1 MSNADNQIKFTYF
14 PHTASKS
21 GKIIIDIY
29 VLGSIIKIKEA
40 ASCSVSVRKVGEN
53 MTHREK
59 IAKIAAN
66 NGVFRTA
73 DLIALGYNTYYI
85 RKLVNEQ
92 VIERVKSGY
101 YRLYHEE
108 DMTSEAATIAQLF
121 PDGVLCMY
129 TALFYYR
136 YSDRTPLEWNVAVDR
151 DTSKSRFKLDYP
163 FVQPHYM
170 KKELLTFGVTTAD
183 YGDCTMQIFD
193 RDRLICECIFYEN
206 KMDRETYNKA
216 IQGYVADAKKSVP
229 RLLEYAEKRRILK
242 KVKDRIGVW
251 L

>member
-1 MSNADNQIKFTYF
+1 MAIDN
-14 PHTASKS
+14 
-21 GKIIIDIY
+21 G
-29 VLGSIIKIKEA
+29 
-40 ASCSVSVRKVGEN
+40 
-53 MTHREK
+53 
-59 IAKIAAN
+59 
-66 NGVFRTA
+66 GVFRTS
-73 DLIALGYNTYYI
+73 DLTALGYNTYAI
-85 RKLVNEQ
+85 RKLVNENI
-92 VIERVKSGY
+92 IERIKPSY
-101 YRLYHEE
+101 YRLCAASEE
-108 DMTSEAATIAQLF
+108 LSEAAQIAQLF

-136 YSDRTPLEWNVAVDR
+136 YSDRTPLEWNLAVDR

-163 FVQPHYM
+163 FVQPYYM
-170 KKELLTFGVTTAD
+170 KKELLSFGVTTAD

-216 IQGYVADAKKSVP
+216 IRGYIADGKKNVYK
-229 RLLEYAEKRRILK
+229 LLEYAEKRRILK

>member
-1 MSNADNQIKFTYF
+1 
-14 PHTASKS
+14 
-21 GKIIIDIY
+21 
-29 VLGSIIKIKEA
+29 
-40 ASCSVSVRKVGEN
+40 

-59 IAKIAAN
+59 IQKLADE
-66 NGVFRTA
+66 NGGMFRTT
-73 DLIALGYNTYYI
+73 DLTALGYNAYGI
-85 RKLVNEQ
+85 RKLVDEQ
-92 VIERVKSGY
+92 VIERIKQSY
-101 YRLYHEE
+101 YRPYE
-108 DMTSEAATIAQLF
+108 DEADISEAKQIAQLF

-136 YSDRTPLEWNVAVDR
+136 YSDRTPLDWNIAVDR
-151 DTSKSRFKLDYP
+151 DTSKARFNLDYP
-163 FVQPHYM
+163 FVQPYYM
-170 KKELLTFGVTTAD
+170 KKEYLAFGVTQAD

-216 IQGYVADAKKSVP
+216 IQGYVSDPRKNVP
-229 RLLEYAEKRRILK
+229 KLLEYAEKRRILK

>member
-1 MSNADNQIKFTYF
+1 MS
-14 PHTASKS
+14 
-21 GKIIIDIY
+21 
-29 VLGSIIKIKEA
+29 
-40 ASCSVSVRKVGEN
+40 
-53 MTHREK
+53 HRDTIEK
-59 IAKIAAN
+59 LAQTRG
-66 NGVFRTA
+66 GVFRTS
-73 DLIALGYNTYYI
+73 DLTALGYNTYAI
-85 RKLVNEQ
+85 RKLVNENI
-92 VIERVKSGY
+92 IERIKPSY
-101 YRLYHEE
+101 YRLCEAAKE
-108 DMTSEAATIAQLF
+108 LSEAAQIAQLF

-136 YSDRTPLEWNVAVDR
+136 YSDRTPLEWNIAVDR

-163 FVQPHYM
+163 FVQPYYM
-170 KKELLTFGVTTAD
+170 KKEFLVFGVTTAD

-216 IQGYVADAKKSVP
+216 IQGYVADTKKNVP
-229 RLLEYAEKRRILK
+229 KLLEYAEKRRILK

>member
-1 MSNADNQIKFTYF
+1 MAE
-14 PHTASKS
+14 AS
-21 GKIIIDIY
+21 G
-29 VLGSIIKIKEA
+29 
-40 ASCSVSVRKVGEN
+40 
-53 MTHREK
+53 
-59 IAKIAAN
+59 
-66 NGVFRTA
+66 GVFRTS
-73 DLIALGYNTYYI
+73 DVKGLGYNAYGS
-85 RKLVNEQ
+85 RKLVNEK

-101 YRLYHEE
+101 YRLS
-108 DMTSEAATIAQLF
+108 DSSQRLSEAAQIAQLF

-151 DTSKSRFKLDYP
+151 DTSKSRFNLDYP
-163 FVQPHYM
+163 FVQPYYM
-170 KKELLTFGVTTAD
+170 KKEFLSFGITTAD

-216 IQGYVADAKKSVP
+216 IQGYVADAKKNVP
-229 RLLEYAEKRRILK
+229 KLLEYAEKRRVLK

>member
-1 MSNADNQIKFTYF
+1 M
-14 PHTASKS
+14 
-21 GKIIIDIY
+21 
-29 VLGSIIKIKEA
+29 
-40 ASCSVSVRKVGEN
+40 
-53 MTHREK
+53 
-59 IAKIAAN
+59 
-66 NGVFRTA
+66 FRTS
-73 DLIALGYNTYYI
+73 DLTALVYNTYAI

-92 VIERVKSGY
+92 IIERVKPSY
-101 YRLYHEE
+101 YRLCNTASEL
-108 DMTSEAATIAQLF
+108 SEAAQVAQLF

-136 YSDRTPLEWNVAVDR
+136 YSDRTPLEWNIAVDR

-163 FVQPHYM
+163 FVQPYYM
-170 KKELLTFGVTTAD
+170 KKEFLSFGVITAD

-216 IQGYVADAKKSVP
+216 IQGYVADTKKNVP
-229 RLLEYAEKRRILK
+229 KLLEYAEKRRILK

>member
-1 MSNADNQIKFTYF
+1 M
-14 PHTASKS
+14 
-21 GKIIIDIY
+21 
-29 VLGSIIKIKEA
+29 
-40 ASCSVSVRKVGEN
+40 
-53 MTHREK
+53 
-59 IAKIAAN
+59 
-66 NGVFRTA
+66 
-73 DLIALGYNTYYI
+73 
-85 RKLVNEQ
+85 
-92 VIERVKSGY
+92 
-101 YRLYHEE
+101 
-108 DMTSEAATIAQLF
+108 
-121 PDGVLCMY
+121 
-129 TALFYYR
+129 
-136 YSDRTPLEWNVAVDR
+136 AVDR

-242 KVKDRIGVW
+242 KVKDRIGDCTAEKQSKRNRQTIPAAFTAV
-251 L
+251 LPGRVSAPAGGIPLCSESSAERRFVHLYPDKL